1 MQPKWCISMGACA
14 SSGGVFDVYSMVQG
28 IDTIVP
34 VDVYIP
40 GCPPRPEGL
49 IYGLMMVQEKIR
61 GESLANHAALR
72 AEDPLAVGRPRADD
86 DEVADLTGP
95 FGNSTHQNRVS
106 GLVETDAIGRPRID
120 SPEDL
125 RPPAPRPPPGERQMT
140 GEPSSGGPFS
150 GFDLVAA
157 GPGVSREGSGEAP
170 ARDSVPPGNPSVTA
184 LRRPVPR
191 RGVPNEIC
199 AGDEDV
205 VYVDPERITEI
216 LGWLHDDPD
225 QHYDHLADVT
235 AVDYGGGRPLQVV
248 YQLWSIPHRA
258 ALRVKCELPP
268 GRARDRER
276 HGNLVGADWLER
288 EVYDLF
294 GISFAGHPDLRRILM
309 PENYA
314 EGHPLRKDF
323 PLRGRFSRAEQT
335 RRALTQGPG
344 GLLRAG

>member
-1 MQPKWCISMGACA
+1 
-14 SSGGVFDVYSMVQG
+14 
-28 IDTIVP
+28 
-34 VDVYIP
+34 
-40 GCPPRPEGL
+40 
-49 IYGLMMVQEKIR
+49 
-61 GESLANHAALR
+61 
-72 AEDPLAVGRPRADD
+72 
-86 DEVADLTGP
+86 
-95 FGNSTHQNRVS
+95 
-106 GLVETDAIGRPRID
+106 
-120 SPEDL
+120 
-125 RPPAPRPPPGERQMT
+125 MT
-140 GEPSSGGPFS
+140 GETSSGGPFS

-157 GPGVSREGSGEAP
+157 GPGVSAEGSGEAS

-184 LRRPVPR
+184 LGDQFPDAVFR
-191 RGVPNEIC
+191 NEIC

-258 ALRVKCELPP
+258 ALRVKCELPLDALEIESVT
-268 GRARDRER
+268 GIW
-276 HGNLVGADWLER
+276 VGANWLER

-335 RRALTQGPG
+335 RRALSQDPEDYYVPG
-344 GLLRAG
+344 EIGERVPQVAEAAGDAAGEAEGAD